1 MLTVLTE
8 SDDKY
13 LKQNHFFRVYNMF
26 VSIMVND
33 KEERLFND
41 INLKPLVAEIG
52 YALDKSPCD
61 FRFR

>member
-26 VSIMVND
+26 VSVMVND
-33 KEERLFND
+33 KDERLFND
-41 INLKPLVAEIG
+41 NKLIPLVAEIG
-52 YALDKSPCD
+52 FALDNSPCD